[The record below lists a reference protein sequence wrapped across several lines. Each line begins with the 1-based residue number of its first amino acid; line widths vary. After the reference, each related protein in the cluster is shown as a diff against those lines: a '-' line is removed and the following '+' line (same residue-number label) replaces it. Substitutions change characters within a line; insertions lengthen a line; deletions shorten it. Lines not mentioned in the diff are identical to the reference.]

1 VAIEEVAKT
10 IADMEQGATERRA
23 ESKETPP

>member
-10 IADMEQGATERRA
+10 IADMEQGVTEHKTST
-23 ESKETPP
+23 EELS